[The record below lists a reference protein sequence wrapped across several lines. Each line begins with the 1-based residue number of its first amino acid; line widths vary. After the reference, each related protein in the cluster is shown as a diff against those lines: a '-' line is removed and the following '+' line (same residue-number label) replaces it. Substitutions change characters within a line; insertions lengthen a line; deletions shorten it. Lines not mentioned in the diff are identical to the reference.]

1 MKWKSHLHTESEHNS
16 TDLTARGKTV
26 IVSRLLRPPPE
37 AFLSPFFGLY
47 SLYFNGKE
55 CSVFWAKQ
63 FFLSSFFPVDFSLP
77 SSPSETVFSTDFL
90 IIPLLQQHIQTEK
103 NSNSLA
109 EQCNRR
115 KEKGS
120 QIIRG
125 IKKYLSTV
133 SQQYKQYKPCSF
145 SHTILRNLSFDKS

>member
-1 MKWKSHLHTESEHNS
+1 MKVPPTYTESEHNS
-16 TDLTARGKTV
+16 IDLTARRKTV

-77 SSPSETVFSTDFL
+77 SSPSDTVFSTDFL
-90 IIPLLQQHIQTEK
+90 IIPLLQQHIQIERKTPILWQSSVTEK
-103 NSNSLA
+103 K
-109 EQCNRR
+109 R
-115 KEKGS
+115 KGVK
-120 QIIRG
+120 
-125 IKKYLSTV
+125 LSEE
-133 SQQYKQYKPCSF
+133 
-145 SHTILRNLSFDKS
+145 LRSI